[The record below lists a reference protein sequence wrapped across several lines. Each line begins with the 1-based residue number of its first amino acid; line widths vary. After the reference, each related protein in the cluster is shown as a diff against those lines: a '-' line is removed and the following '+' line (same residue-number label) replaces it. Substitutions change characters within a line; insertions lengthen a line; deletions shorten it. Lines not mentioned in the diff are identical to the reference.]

1 MNGIRSAF
9 GFTFVIVAWM
19 LVSLL
24 RADDPP
30 ISKSDGTTD
39 PRVDWL
45 KKNAIALKS
54 IDPEDEDFSDLEPL
68 AKAIG
73 EARIVQLGE
82 QSHGDGATFHAKTRL
97 IKYLHE
103 KLHFDVLAFESGLY
117 DCRKAWQLL
126 QEGKMSAYE
135 AAQHGIFGI
144 WTESEQVRPLID
156 YLGRA
161 AKGKKPLEIC
171 GFDCQFTGRAARD
184 DLPDELRGAIDR
196 LPEGSLDSSISEK
209 TLAVVQKLLEPENKT
224 TVDDVDAL
232 KACARAFDAAEPND
246 KLPSD
251 ELAFWRQY
259 LSSIVAWA
267 DSRREGTMP
276 LPKYTNARDVQMAEN
291 LVWLARGPY
300 AGRKIIVWAASFHL
314 MRNPSKVYPSG
325 FSAVFGSQYR
335 DTITMG
341 HDVWKALGKETYTL
355 AFTAA
360 EGEAKLPWFAK
371 ANRLEPPEDGSLEDL
386 LLKAG
391 CTNAVIDFR
400 GLGEDGKWLKKS
412 IAARPLGHQYMKSD
426 WTGVFD
432 GIVFTKTMFGS
443 ERRAR

>member
-1 MNGIRSAF
+1 
-9 GFTFVIVAWM
+9 M
-19 LVSLL
+19 LVSPLL
-24 RADDPP
+24 ADDPP
-30 ISKSDGTTD
+30 DSTATGKADERI
-39 PRVDWL
+39 DWL
-45 KKNAIALKS
+45 KKNAIALRS

-73 EARIVQLGE
+73 DARIVQLGE

-117 DCRKAWQLL
+117 DCRKAWQLMH
-126 QEGKMSAYE
+126 EGKMPSYE
-135 AAQHGIFGI
+135 AAQKGIFGI

-156 YLGRA
+156 YLGRTA
-161 AKGKKPLEIC
+161 TGKTPLEIC

-184 DLPDELRGAIDR
+184 DLPDELGHAIDQ
-196 LPEGSLDSSISEK
+196 LPAGSLDSSAKDK
-209 TLAVVQKLLEPENKT
+209 TLDVVQKLLEPENRT
-224 TVDDVDAL
+224 TVEDVDAL
-232 KACARAFDAAEPND
+232 KACARAFDAAEPNER
-246 KLPSD
+246 LSSD

-259 LSSIVAWA
+259 LSSMVAWT

-276 LPKYTNARDVQMAEN
+276 LPQNTNARDVQMAKN
-291 LVWLARGPY
+291 LFWLARGPY

-314 MRNPSKVYPSG
+314 MRNPSKVHPSG

-341 HDVWKALGKETYTL
+341 HNVWKALGKEAYTL

-371 ANRLEPPEDGSLEDL
+371 ANRLGLPEDGSLEDL

-391 CTNAVIDFR
+391 FTNAVIDFR
-400 GLGEDGKWLKKS
+400 SLGEDAKWLKKG

-426 WTGVFD
+426 WTEVFD